1 MSNIVR
7 NKKFCYRKTKC
18 WQLINNQKIEVAE
31 TLTNNSSFASLITV
45 EALKCQFKCVTN
57 VEKATTL
64 KASKNK
70 TIKERHKKN
79 LVQIIYMLLF
89 YNCCDIILMYLEFH
103 IGWFW

>member
-7 NKKFCYRKTKC
+7 KKKKIVIGKRKVDNS
-18 WQLINNQKIEVAE
+18 INNQKIEVAE

-57 VEKATTL
+57 VENATTL

-70 TIKERHKKN
+70 N
-79 LVQIIYMLLF
+79 
-89 YNCCDIILMYLEFH
+89 N
-103 IGWFW
+103 